1 MKILEIIQKHFASLG
16 ITSPHQSKEKNPFN
30 GRVFFGFLMFGC
42 VIASQSLY
50 IFHVANGFM
59 EHIQGISQTS
69 ASFIIFVC
77 FATFVFERN
86 VLFEC
91 IGNLEELIE
100 ASKTS
105 FQLEFWK
112 FWTKFDLW
120 NSTKSMYS
128 RIQKSEI
135 KTILFQKD
143 PTGRPIEWFIV

>member
-1 MKILEIIQKHFASLG
+1 MFLLDELYSRSKALSIKKMKILVIIQKHFASLG
-16 ITSPHQSKEKNPFN
+16 ISSPQQSKFN

-105 FQLEFWK
+105 FQLEF
-112 FWTKFDLW
+112 
-120 NSTKSMYS
+120 
-128 RIQKSEI
+128 
-135 KTILFQKD
+135 
-143 PTGRPIEWFIV
+143 